1 MGVVVE
7 TRSGSV
13 EGVEGACLSFKGIPY
28 ATPPVGERRWL
39 PPVREAQWS
48 GVRDASDFGD
58 DEAQN
63 QMILEQVMGS
73 DSRPKSEDALSLNVW
88 TPGVEGQRPVMV
100 WIHGG
105 AFQFGAGSTPWYD
118 GTKFAVNGDVV
129 LVTINYRLGPLGF
142 MYLAGCCDDPA
153 LASSGNLGLLDQV
166 AALEWVQECI
176 GAFGGDPSNVTI
188 FGESAGG
195 GSVSTLMGMP
205 AARPGQLFHKVIA
218 ESGAASWSLTRDQ
231 ATHRTRRVAEALGID
246 AGDIAAWRAATVEQ
260 LLTASTAL
268 GMETGGDGLPFAPV
282 DDGVA
287 LPVPALDAIRAGSA
301 KGVTLLSGTNLD
313 EFTLFNM
320 MDPSLATID
329 DDGIARHVEKQ
340 YGRDGKAVV
349 AGYRASRPDATS
361 SDIWTAIASDTAFRL
376 PMVAHLEAQHTH
388 AEVFSYLFSWPTP
401 AFGGALRSCHAVEIP
416 FVFDNLGQPG
426 VSMFLGAEP
435 PQREIADP
443 LHQAWLAF
451 RAAANPHTK
460 RSPRGSPTTSIG
472 APRCTS
478 IWRGNSRTTPT
489 AQNAASG
496 VSSLTGASSA
506 SRADRDDARVRT

>member
-1 MGVVVE
+1 MAAVTE
-7 TRSGSV
+7 TRSGRV
-13 EGVEGACLSFKGIPY
+13 EGVDTGACLVFKGIPF
-28 ATPPVGERRWL
+28 AAPPVDERRWL
-39 PPVREAQWS
+39 PPVRETLWD
-48 GVRDASDFGD
+48 GVRDASDYGAD
-58 DEAQN
+58 ISQN

-73 DSRPKSEDALSLNVW
+73 DTRPKSEDGLFLNVW
-88 TPGVEGQRPVMV
+88 TPGLDGARPVMV

-142 MYLAGCCDDPA
+142 LYLAHCCNDPA
-153 LASSGNLGLLDQV
+153 LAESGNLGLLDQV

-176 GAFGGDPSNVTI
+176 AAFGGDPANVTI
-188 FGESAGG
+188 FGESAGA

-205 AARPGQLFHKVIA
+205 AAQPGTLFHKVIA
-218 ESGAASWSLTRDQ
+218 QSGAASWGLTREK
-231 ATHRTRRVAEALGID
+231 ATDRARRIADALGID
-246 AGDIAAWRAATVEQ
+246 ASNLAAWRAATTEQ

-282 DDGVA
+282 HDGVV
-287 LPVPALDAIRAGSA
+287 LPVPPLEAIAGGSA
-301 KGVTLLSGTNLD
+301 EGVTLLTGTNHD

-329 DDGIARHVEKQ
+329 DEGIARRVDAQ
-340 YGRDGKAVV
+340 YQRDGHTIV
-349 AGYRASRPDATS
+349 AGYRANLPDATS
-361 SDIWTAIASDTAFRL
+361 SDVWTAIASDTAFRI
-376 PMVAHLEAQHTH
+376 PMIEMLEAHVAHGQS
-388 AEVFSYLFSWPTP
+388 FSYLFTWPTP

-416 FVFDNLGQPG
+416 FVFDNLDQPG

-451 RAAANPHTK
+451 ARTGKPAHETIPAWEPYDLDQRATMRIDVEWELEDDPM
-460 RSPRGSPTTSIG
+460 
-472 APRCTS
+472 
-478 IWRGNSRTTPT
+478 
-489 AQNAASG
+489 
-496 VSSLTGASSA
+496 
-506 SRADRDDARVRT
+506 ADERKLWK

>member
-1 MGVVVE
+1 MAVVE

-28 ATPPVGERRWL
+28 AAPPVGARRWL
-39 PPVREAQWS
+39 PPVREESWT
-48 GVRDASDFGD
+48 GVRDASQFGD

-88 TPGVEGQRPVMV
+88 TPGVAGQRPVMV

-142 MYLAGCCDDPA
+142 MYLAECCNDPE

-176 GAFGGDPSNVTI
+176 GAFGGDPANVTI
-188 FGESAGG
+188 FGESAGA
-195 GSVSTLMGMP
+195 GSVATLMGMP
-205 AARPGQLFHKVIA
+205 AARPGKLFHKVIA
-218 ESGAASWSLTRDQ
+218 ESGAASWSLSREQ
-231 ATHRTRRVAEALGID
+231 ATDRARRVAEAIGID
-246 AGDIAAWRAATVEQ
+246 ASDIAAWRAATVEQ

-282 DDGVA
+282 DDGVV
-287 LPVPALDAIRAGSA
+287 LPVPALDAIRGGSA
-301 KGVTLLSGTNLD
+301 EGVTLLTGTNLD

-320 MDPSLATID
+320 MDPSLASID
-329 DDGIARHVEKQ
+329 DDGIAKRVERQ
-340 YGRDGKAVV
+340 YRRDGQAVV
-349 AGYRASRPDATS
+349 AAYRAHRPDAS
-361 SDIWTAIASDTAFRL
+361 SADVWTAIATDTAFRM
-376 PMVAHLEAQHTH
+376 PMVAHLEAQHAH

-416 FVFDNLGQPG
+416 FVFDNLDQPG
-426 VSMFLGAEP
+426 VSMFLGAAP

-451 RAAANPHTK
+451 ARSGKPAHETIPAWEAYDLDRRATMHIDLAWELEDDPY
-460 RSPRGSPTTSIG
+460 G
-472 APRCTS
+472 AERR
-478 IWRGNSRTTPT
+478 IWS
-489 AQNAASG
+489 
-496 VSSLTGASSA
+496 
-506 SRADRDDARVRT
+506 

>member
-28 ATPPVGERRWL
+28 AAPPVGERRWL
-39 PPVREAQWS
+39 PPGREDQWS

-142 MYLAGCCDDPA
+142 MYLGGCCDDPA

-176 GAFGGDPSNVTI
+176 GVFGGDPSNVTI

-205 AARPGQLFHKVIA
+205 AARPGELFHKVIA

-231 ATHRTRRVAEALGID
+231 ATD
-246 AGDIAAWRAATVEQ
+246 
-260 LLTASTAL
+260 
-268 GMETGGDGLPFAPV
+268 
-282 DDGVA
+282 
-287 LPVPALDAIRAGSA
+287 
-301 KGVTLLSGTNLD
+301 
-313 EFTLFNM
+313 
-320 MDPSLATID
+320 
-329 DDGIARHVEKQ
+329 
-340 YGRDGKAVV
+340 
-349 AGYRASRPDATS
+349 
-361 SDIWTAIASDTAFRL
+361 
-376 PMVAHLEAQHTH
+376 
-388 AEVFSYLFSWPTP
+388 
-401 AFGGALRSCHAVEIP
+401 
-416 FVFDNLGQPG
+416 
-426 VSMFLGAEP
+426 
-435 PQREIADP
+435 
-443 LHQAWLAF
+443 
-451 RAAANPHTK
+451 RAAARRRRARHRRDRHCRVARRRGRRSADRVDRARPRNRRRRSALRPGRRRRRAARARARRHPRRLGRGRDPAHRHEPRRVHLVQHDGSVARHDRRRRHRTARREAVPTRRK
-460 RSPRGSPTTSIG
+460 RSRRGL
-472 APRCTS
+472 
-478 IWRGNSRTTPT
+478 SRE
-489 AQNAASG
+489 
-496 VSSLTGASSA
+496 SS
-506 SRADRDDARVRT
+506 